1 MQNAWVDNISSQ
13 SVAHEDWTKF
23 VQNLDALSAGVQ
35 SNKIVTN
42 CQNNISPANVD
53 NQDNEKY

>member
-1 MQNAWVDNISSQ
+1 MQNVWVDNISSR

-23 VQNLDALSAGVQ
+23 VQNLDTLSAGIQ

-42 CQNNISPANVD
+42 YQNNISPADVD
-53 NQDNEKY
+53 N